1 MQDYEVS
8 FANFKDL
15 TTLDVYEIRCQ
26 FGSFDFSNS
35 RPELPL
41 ASPRSLTTLQ
51 LRFDP
56 WENKISA
63 SNCPFRLDA
72 LHLFVNFETLQI
84 ERLDATVCRTL
95 ADIES
100 FSLEK
105 FTNSIYRTS
114 RSVTY
119 DIFLAL
125 LSSSCLRKL
134 QFIEFKVDLSLQYP
148 VSEDIL
154 GQLPKACRI

>member
-1 MQDYEVS
+1 MMITCKDYEVS

-35 RPELPL
+35 RPEFPL

-56 WENKISA
+56 WENTISA

-72 LHLFVNFETLQI
+72 LHL
-84 ERLDATVCRTL
+84 
-95 ADIES
+95 
-100 FSLEK
+100 
-105 FTNSIYRTS
+105 
-114 RSVTY
+114 
-119 DIFLAL
+119 
-125 LSSSCLRKL
+125 LR
-134 QFIEFKVDLSLQYP
+134 EFRKPS
-148 VSEDIL
+148 
-154 GQLPKACRI
+154 K